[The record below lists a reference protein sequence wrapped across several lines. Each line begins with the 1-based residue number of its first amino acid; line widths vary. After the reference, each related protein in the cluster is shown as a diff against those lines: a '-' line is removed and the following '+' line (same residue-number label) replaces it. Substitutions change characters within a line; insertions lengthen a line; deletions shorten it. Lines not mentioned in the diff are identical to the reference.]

1 MLMKKA
7 KLIDIINKALDDNGG
22 KITVVSYGQLIQ
34 VWGVVP
40 FMVGFN
46 YVVLFGGITEPMAW
60 TIFTPSIA
68 ITAVWYFCKNRKL
81 FNKKLYF

>member
-1 MLMKKA
+1 MKFKN
-7 KLIDIINKALDDNGG
+7 KKFVDIINEAMEANNELTP
-22 KITVVSYGQLIQ
+22 ISVGQLIL

-60 TIFTPSIA
+60 TMFTPSLG
-68 ITAVWYFCKNRKL
+68 ITVVWYFCKNRKL

>member
-1 MLMKKA
+1 MKFKN
-7 KLIDIINKALDDNGG
+7 KKFVDIINEAMEANNELTS
-22 KITVVSYGQLIQ
+22 ISVGQLIL

-40 FMVGFN
+40 FMVGLN
-46 YVVLFGGITEPMAW
+46 YVVLFRGITEPMVW

>member
-1 MLMKKA
+1 MKFKN
-7 KLIDIINKALDDNGG
+7 KKFVDIINEAMEANNELTS
-22 KITVVSYGQLIQ
+22 ISVGQLIL

-40 FMVGFN
+40 FMVGLN
-46 YVVLFGGITEPMAW
+46 YVVLFGGITEPMAL

>member
-1 MLMKKA
+1 MKFKN
-7 KLIDIINKALDDNGG
+7 KKFVDIINEAMEANNELTS
-22 KITVVSYGQLIQ
+22 ISVGQLIL

-40 FMVGFN
+40 FMVGLN